1 MTDLA
6 TPPRFLADIHD
17 AASECNKCSL
27 CQATCPTYVTNPV
40 EWETARGRV
49 SLIRDAIEG
58 RLELRDIEDGPLSTC
73 LTCDC
78 CVVACPPAVPTA
90 MIVSRARQELH
101 EQEGHPRGQT
111 VALRTI
117 FARPTWMRIVHGL
130 SRAAQVTGLHGLAR
144 RTGITGWLGVAGSL
158 AEHVGP
164 LPKRTAHRRARALPQ
179 AQPPVRAR
187 LGFLVCCY
195 QNIAVPEATEAT
207 MRVLLANGYELVVP
221 ALGCS
226 GLPARTMGD
235 RSAELD
241 MAVRTVERLS
251 ELDVD
256 GFVGDVAS
264 CTGQWRRH
272 GELLAEDR
280 LLADKARQ
288 IASRTWLASAFLS
301 EVGVRSEL
309 GPLRWRVAYDEPC
322 SLPQNTADRSAARQ
336 LLEAIPHL
344 TLVDLE
350 EAAMCCGGPGT
361 YFHSQ
366 PERSE
371 AILARKFD
379 HVVATGA
386 NVLVTE
392 NVSCITQLRAGAR
405 RYAPH
410 VRVMHLFEV
419 LEASLESHRRRAPL
433 DVDAGQAQGSA

>member
-6 TPPRFLADIHD
+6 TPPRYLADIYD

-27 CQATCPTYVTNPV
+27 CQAACPTYVTNPV

-58 RLELRDIEDGPLSTC
+58 RLELADIADGPLSTC
-73 LTCDC
+73 LACDC
-78 CVVACPPAVPTA
+78 CVAACPPGVPTA
-90 MIVSRARQELH
+90 QIVSRARQELH
-101 EQEGHPRGQT
+101 EQEGHPWAQT
-111 VALRTI
+111 LALRTI
-117 FARPTWMRIVHGL
+117 FARPILMKMVRGL
-130 SRAAQVTGLHGLAR
+130 SRATQVTGLHGLAR
-144 RTGITGWLGVAGSL
+144 RTGVTSWFGVAGAM

-164 LPKRTAHRRARALPQ
+164 LPKRTAHRRARALP
-179 AQPPVRAR
+179 PVSGTIRAR

-221 ALGCS
+221 ELGCS
-226 GLPARTMGD
+226 GLPARSMGD
-235 RSAELD
+235 RSAEAD

-251 ELDVD
+251 DLDVD

-264 CTGQWRRH
+264 CTGQWRRQ

-280 LLADKARQ
+280 LLAGQARE
-288 IASRTWLASAFLS
+288 IASKTWLASSFLA
-301 EVGVRSEL
+301 EVGLRTEM
-309 GPLRWRVAYDEPC
+309 GPLRWRVAFDEPC
-322 SLPQNTADRSAARQ
+322 SVPHDAAARGAPRQ
-336 LLEAIPHL
+336 LLARVPHL
-344 TLVDLE
+344 TIVDLE

-379 HVVATGA
+379 HVIASGA

-405 RYAPH
+405 RYAPQ

-419 LEASLESHRRRAPL
+419 LEASLESARRRTPVVADADETGAP
-433 DVDAGQAQGSA
+433 A